1 MKIMKYIKI
10 SNIKYRAVHAILM
23 IQILF
28 FILCMAVISWQMAVH
43 TAGRINEKKTER
55 FASVKISSG
64 ESLWE
69 ISSRFYSDEYKN
81 MHSYIKR
88 IMKLNHMS
96 DEEVCSG
103 AYLIIPYYE

>member
-1 MKIMKYIKI
+1 MKYIKI
-10 SNIKYRAVHAILM
+10 RTIKYKAVHAVLM
-23 IQILF
+23 IQVLF
-28 FILCMAVISWQMAVH
+28 FIFCMTAIFCQMAAH

-55 FASVKISSG
+55 FASVKICSG

-81 MHSYIKR
+81 MHLYVKR

-96 DEEVCSG
+96 DEDVCSG
-103 AYLIIPYYE
+103 AYLIIPYYD